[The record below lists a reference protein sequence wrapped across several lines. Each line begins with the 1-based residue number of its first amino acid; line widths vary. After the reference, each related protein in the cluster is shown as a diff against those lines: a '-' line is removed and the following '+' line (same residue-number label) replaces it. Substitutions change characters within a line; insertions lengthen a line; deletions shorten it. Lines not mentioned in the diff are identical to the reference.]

1 MAFRRRQKI
10 LLAFLT
16 LGLALSVTVM
26 PSVHSASN
34 KSLSTAIDIS
44 APIDFKGADKPIGVI
59 NEEDVSIRKLL
70 RRLARAADVNI
81 VLDDSVEGSV
91 SLSLSNVTVKQA
103 LDYLRKMTGLYYS
116 YNGNNILMVT
126 NKETATTKGLNKN
139 ISKILPVKYI
149 NSKLIAG
156 LLNNTIFKDT
166 GETKKATSEFRT
178 NTIIIV
184 GTDNDIRLAEDLIDR
199 IDIPRESK
207 VFKINHASTIEVA
220 QLLQATIFNDG
231 ITSYG
236 SAAAAGADGM
246 KVEATPLTVV
256 VETFEE
262 GSGSEEVQGASSE
275 GGGGSEQTFTL
286 RSKSIT
292 QKDIDISPEG
302 PVLIPDTRTN
312 TLTIMGTIEQIALA
326 EAVIPNLDQKLPQVA
341 IEASLIEMFCDG
353 LREKRFIYGSS
364 DGQFATGYNNEA
376 VGANPEAGAPAVG
389 NVPGQLLNL
398 IGIPTSRDKGK
409 EGFAFNWTTVPV
421 NRSSQFI
428 AQINNILSAQRGKL
442 LANPTIIAVHNTEA
456 IISITEE
463 VVRDT
468 QITRDA
474 TGFTQTQV
482 EIGEAGIILNII
494 PKISS
499 DGFVSMR
506 IRPSVSTIARTI
518 RDAQG
523 NIVTLLN
530 RRDLAVQ
537 EVRVANGQTLVLGG
551 LIQEQNT
558 SSESS
563 IPGISSLPIV
573 GALFRNTYKDSKRT
587 ELVTLVTPRILEDSK
602 PLSPVRISQ
611 FLQQSD
617 FNSMIKK

>member
-1 MAFRRRQKI
+1 MAFRRRQKV
-10 LLAFLT
+10 LLALVT
-16 LGLALSVTVM
+16 LGLAMSTMVM
-26 PSVHSASN
+26 PSAYSASN
-34 KSLSTAIDIS
+34 QSLSTSVDIS
-44 APIDFKGADKPIGVI
+44 APISFKGADKNIGGI
-59 NEEDVSIRKLL
+59 NEEDVSVRKLL
-70 RRLARAADVNI
+70 RRIARYAGVNI
-81 VLDDSVEGSV
+81 VLDDSVEGNV
-91 SLSLSNVTVKQA
+91 TLSLTGVTVKQA

-126 NKETATTKGLNKN
+126 NNETAVTKGLNKN
-139 ISKILPVKYI
+139 ISKIIPVKYI
-149 NSKLIAG
+149 NSKLVAG
-156 LLNNTIFKDT
+156 LLNNTLFKDVA
-166 GETKKATSEFRT
+166 ESKKATPEFRT

-184 GTDNDIRLAEDLIDR
+184 GTDNDIRLAEDLIDK

-207 VFKINHASTIEVA
+207 VFKINHATTVEVA

-231 ITSYG
+231 ITSFGLAG
-236 SAAAAGADGM
+236 SGDSDGL
-246 KVEATPLTVV
+246 KLESTPLTVV

-262 GSGSEEVQGASSE
+262 GSGSEEVQGASSQ
-275 GGGGSEQTFTL
+275 GGSGSEQTFTL
-286 RSKSIT
+286 RTKSII
-292 QKDIDISPEG
+292 QKEINISPEG
-302 PVLIPDTRTN
+302 PVLIPDTRTS
-312 TLTIMGTIEQIALA
+312 TLTVMGTIEQIALA

-364 DGQFATGYNNEA
+364 DGQFATGYNNAA
-376 VGANPEAGAPAVG
+376 VGTNPSGGDPAVG

-398 IGIPTSRDKGK
+398 IGIPTTRDKGK
-409 EGFAFNWTTVPV
+409 EGFAFNWTTVPI

-428 AQINNILSAQRGKL
+428 AQINNIISAQRGKL
-442 LANPTIIAVHNTEA
+442 LANPTVIAVHNTEA

-463 VVRDT
+463 IVRNT

-482 EIGEAGIILNII
+482 EIGEAGIILNIV

-499 DGFVSMR
+499 DGYVTMR

-523 NIVTLLN
+523 NIITLLN

-551 LIQEQNT
+551 LIQEQRT
-558 SSESS
+558 SSESK
-563 IPGISSLPIV
+563 IPAISDLPII
-573 GALFRNTYKDSKRT
+573 GALFRNTYKDSKRS
-587 ELVTLVTPRILEDSK
+587 ELVTLVTPRILEDAK
-602 PLSPVRISQ
+602 PLSPIRISN
-611 FLQQSD
+611 FLKQSD
-617 FNSMIKK
+617 FNSIVKK